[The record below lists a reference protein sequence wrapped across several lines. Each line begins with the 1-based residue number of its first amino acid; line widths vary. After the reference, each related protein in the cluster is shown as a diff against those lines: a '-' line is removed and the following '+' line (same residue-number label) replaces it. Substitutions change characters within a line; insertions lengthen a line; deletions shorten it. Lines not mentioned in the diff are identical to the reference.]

1 METKWLLSKV
11 PDDKSRFEI
20 ELEFV
25 QMLSNPWYLN
35 FLAQHKYFEDEA
47 FLQYLEYMEYW
58 REPEYVKF
66 IIYPT
71 CLHMLTLLKNPQ
83 FRNDI
88 SRADLSKQVNDE
100 IYYEWLGKGLQQYG
114 SADDATLSQPH
125 QEEDEKKVDVKKEN
139 E

>member
-1 METKWLLSKV
+1 MEPKWLLSRV
-11 PDDKSRFEI
+11 PDEKSRFEI

-35 FLAQHKYFEDEA
+35 FLAQHKYFEDET
-47 FLQYLEYMEYW
+47 FLQYLEYLEYW
-58 REPEYVKF
+58 REPDYVKF

-83 FRNDI
+83 FRIDI

-100 IYYEWLGKGLQQYG
+100 MYYEWLAKGGYQIPNPNPDSLT
-114 SADDATLSQPH
+114 ATGTKV
-125 QEEDEKKVDVKKEN
+125 EDP
-139 E
+139 